1 MTALLPLSSTIDTRH
16 IPLKIV
22 CIIHSLNGGGAERV
36 MANLA
41 TRLSERGHRVVLITL
56 DDGSRNRHCL
66 GDKVVRKPL
75 DVMGITR
82 GPVEKLAANARR
94 LSRLRRAI
102 LGESPDVLLSF
113 CDQTN
118 VLVSAATIGL
128 KIPLVISERSDPA
141 EQRLGRLWE
150 MGRRRLYPRVSRLVA
165 LTETSAATLRRLSDR
180 PVDIV
185 PSAVDLPVF
194 SGEPE
199 IDEASGNSQTD
210 RRQPAG
216 VVLGIG
222 RLEYEKGFDR
232 LIQAFAN
239 VVDQQQ
245 KSRNGTRAGAEP
257 NWTLRILGEGTQRRS
272 LMALADQLGVADRVS
287 LPGWVR
293 PVWNELR
300 RATIFALPSRY
311 EGFPSALLEAMAAG
325 VPSLAVDCE
334 SGPRAIITSG
344 LDGLLV
350 NNSIEGLSAGLTDL
364 IRDPALRQQLGIAGQ
379 CVIERFG
386 WDQMVD
392 RYEAIL
398 MQASAAR

>member
-1 MTALLPLSSTIDTRH
+1 M
-16 IPLKIV
+16 KIG
-22 CIIHSLNGGGAERV
+22 CIIHSLDGGGAERV
-36 MANLA
+36 MANLT
-41 TRLSERGHRVVLITL
+41 TRLSERGHGVVLITL

-66 GDKVVRKPL
+66 GDMVVRKPL
-75 DVMGITR
+75 DVMGTTR
-82 GPVEKLAANARR
+82 GPVEKLTANARR

-102 LGESPDVLLSF
+102 LDESPDVLLSF

-118 VLVSAATIGL
+118 VLVSAATVGL

-150 MGRRRLYPRVSRLVA
+150 MGRRRLYPRASRLVA
-165 LTETSAATLRRLSDR
+165 LTDTSAATLRRLSDR
-180 PVDIV
+180 PVDVV

-199 IDEASGNSQTD
+199 IDEASGNSRID
-210 RRQPAG
+210 SHQPTG

-245 KSRNGTRAGAEP
+245 KTKAGGQAGAEP
-257 NWTLRILGEGTQRRS
+257 KWTLRILGEGTQRSS
-272 LMALADQLGVADRVS
+272 LVALADQLGISDRVT

-293 PVWNELR
+293 PVWDELR

-334 SGPRAIITSG
+334 SGPRAIIASG

-350 NNSIEGLSAGLTDL
+350 DNSVEGLSAGLTDL
-364 IRDPALRQQLGIAGQ
+364 IRDPARRQQLGIAGR

-392 RYEAIL
+392 RYEEIL
-398 MQASAAR
+398 MQASGSQ